1 MKQPFL
7 KAYKYRI
14 YPNSQQKVQFE
25 KHFGCT
31 RFIFNWALALQTKVH
46 SETQK
51 LLSKKDIQDQ
61 LVAMKKQPEF
71 EWLNEVNSQSLLSG
85 LLHLH
90 TAYNNFFQ
98 RLKKGKI
105 EFRKIKGYKSKPD
118 EKRPL
123 STGTSSSRRET
134 IHGSNPRKYLNGLI
148 NALSTQR

>member
-105 EFRKIKGYKSKPD
+105 EFRKIKGYKPKPD
-118 EKRPL
+118 EKRLAVFFGGFP
-123 STGTSSSRRET
+123 
-134 IHGSNPRKYLNGLI
+134 GLYHPVP
-148 NALSTQR
+148 Q

>member
-31 RFIFNWALALQTKVH
+31 RFIFNWALALQTKAH

-105 EFRKIKGYKSKPD
+105 EFRKIKGYKPKPD

-123 STGTSSSRRET
+123 SHIVS
-134 IHGSNPRKYLNGLI
+134 GSVKMTP
-148 NALSTQR
+148 